1 VRKKAALVGGAI
13 AGAVGAVLLRR
24 RSASAPA
31 EPAPGPDPRAEELRR
46 KLAEAREAAEHE
58 DEFAAAGMGAETIV
72 EEPQPE
78 VDVDEARRRVHEAG
92 RAAADDIRRSG
103 EGGDA

>member
-24 RSASAPA
+24 RSAPEPAPA
-31 EPAPGPDPRAEELRR
+31 APGPDPRAEELRQ

-58 DEFAAAGMGAETIV
+58 DEFEAAGMGGETIV
-72 EEPQPE
+72 EP
-78 VDVDEARRRVHEAG
+78 DVDEARRRVHEAG
-92 RAAADDIRRSG
+92 RAKAEDIRRSG
-103 EGGDA
+103 EGEDAA

>member
-1 VRKKAALVGGAI
+1 VRKKATLIGGAI

-24 RSASAPA
+24 RHAQPA
-31 EPAPGPDPRAEELRR
+31 LETEPDPRTEELRR

-58 DEFAAAGMGAETIV
+58 DEFEAAGMGAETIV
-72 EEPQPE
+72 AEPE

-92 RAAADDIRRSG
+92 RAKADDIRRSG
-103 EGGDA
+103 EGEDA

>member
-1 VRKKAALVGGAI
+1 MRKKAALVGGAI

-24 RSASAPA
+24 RSTHEPVPAAP
-31 EPAPGPDPRAEELRR
+31 EPDPRAEELRR

-72 EEPQPE
+72 EEPD

-92 RAAADDIRRSG
+92 RAKADDIRRSG
-103 EGGDA
+103 EEADA

>member
-1 VRKKAALVGGAI
+1 MRKKAALVGGAI

-24 RSASAPA
+24 RQAPEPAPA
-31 EPAPGPDPRAEELRR
+31 APGPDPRAEELRQ

-58 DEFAAAGMGAETIV
+58 DEFEAAGMGAETIV
-72 EEPQPE
+72 TEPE

-103 EGGDA
+103 DEGDA